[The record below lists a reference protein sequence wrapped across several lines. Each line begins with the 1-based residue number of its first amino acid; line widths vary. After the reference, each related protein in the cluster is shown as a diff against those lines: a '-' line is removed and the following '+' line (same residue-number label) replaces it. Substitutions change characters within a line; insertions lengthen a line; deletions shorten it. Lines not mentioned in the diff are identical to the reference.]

1 MEKQLV
7 KSGTSLALTR
17 VFQAP
22 LARLYQA
29 WTDPE
34 MMGEWFHP
42 NPEMR
47 STCTVD
53 LRVGGRYE
61 IRMYPQEGD
70 PYVAVGEY
78 QEIIPNEKLVFTW
91 RWQGVE
97 DAEESLV
104 TVLFRSLSERETEL
118 TLQHKR
124 FLDEEDLNSHAEGWA
139 GTFDQLAAALE

>member
-7 KSGTSLALTR
+7 KSSTSLELKQ

-34 MMGEWFHP
+34 MMADWFYP
-42 NPEMR
+42 SPEFR
-47 STCTVD
+47 STCKVD

-61 IRMYPQEGD
+61 IQMHPPEGD
-70 PYVAVGEY
+70 PNIVAGMY
-78 QEIIPNEKLVFTW
+78 QEIVPNEKLVFTW

-97 DAEESLV
+97 DAKDSLV
-104 TVLFRSLSERETEL
+104 TLLFRPLSERETEL
-118 TLQHKR
+118 TLQHER
-124 FLDEEDLNSHAEGWA
+124 FLNEEDRDMHAEGWA
-139 GTFDQLAAALE
+139 GTFDQLAAVLE